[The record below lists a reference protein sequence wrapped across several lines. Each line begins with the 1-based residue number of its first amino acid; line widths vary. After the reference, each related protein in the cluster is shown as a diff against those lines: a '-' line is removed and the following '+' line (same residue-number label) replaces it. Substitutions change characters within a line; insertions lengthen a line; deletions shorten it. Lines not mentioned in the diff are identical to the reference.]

1 MLIGAEGFYAI
12 NNPFQTNG
20 PKWFSEIKW
29 LDFDMYL
36 RMDLPGVGSD
46 PDVVDISVDDSKK
59 GVTIKALAPCL
70 NINDS
75 FPRSYYTYIGL
86 GCHCCEISSVDNPQ
100 VTDGVLRQ
108 ILSTTPIKGD
118 DGAPGSPPEGLLF
131 LHFVSLTLLLQV
143 IKSESVLC
151 FCGEE
156 IHSLLFLGT
165 DPYADPESTGKIL
178 QPHPGSSEGPA
189 SAYEYKQLLDGSVY
203 VRLDMP
209 GVSDVDINV
218 DFVNYRLIVVG
229 DAPTVSHDSGG
240 RSYSAVAAQF
250 GYNIHVRLI
259 NAEISGSGKQ

>member
-118 DGAPGSPPEGLLF
+118 DGAPGSPPE
-131 LHFVSLTLLLQV
+131 
-143 IKSESVLC
+143 
-151 FCGEE
+151 
-156 IHSLLFLGT
+156 
-165 DPYADPESTGKIL
+165 DPESTGKIL
-178 QPHPGSSEGPA
+178 QPHPGLSEGPA

-240 RSYSAVAAQF
+240 LSYSAVAAQF

>member
-75 FPRSYYTYIGL
+75 FPRSYDTYIGL

-100 VTDGVLRQ
+100 VTDGVLRL

-118 DGAPGSPPEGLLF
+118 DGAPGPP
-131 LHFVSLTLLLQV
+131 QQ
-143 IKSESVLC
+143 
-151 FCGEE
+151 E

-178 QPHPGSSEGPA
+178 QPHPGLSEGPA

-240 RSYSAVAAQF
+240 RSVEHNVEN
-250 GYNIHVRLI
+250 GVVRLFI
-259 NAEISGSGKQ
+259 HPT

>member
-1 MLIGAEGFYAI
+1 MLIGAEGFHAI

-165 DPYADPESTGKIL
+165 DPYGNLLKLFYCINIYIL
-178 QPHPGSSEGPA
+178 VSVSV
-189 SAYEYKQLLDGSVY
+189 SKREYLFL
-203 VRLDMP
+203 
-209 GVSDVDINV
+209 
-218 DFVNYRLIVVG
+218 
-229 DAPTVSHDSGG
+229 
-240 RSYSAVAAQF
+240 
-250 GYNIHVRLI
+250 
-259 NAEISGSGKQ
+259 

>member
-165 DPYADPESTGKIL
+165 DPYGN
-178 QPHPGSSEGPA
+178 
-189 SAYEYKQLLDGSVY
+189 LLKLFY
-203 VRLDMP
+203 C
-209 GVSDVDINV
+209 INI
-218 DFVNYRLIVVG
+218 YI
-229 DAPTVSHDSGG
+229 
-240 RSYSAVAAQF
+240 Y
-250 GYNIHVRLI
+250 
-259 NAEISGSGKQ
+259 